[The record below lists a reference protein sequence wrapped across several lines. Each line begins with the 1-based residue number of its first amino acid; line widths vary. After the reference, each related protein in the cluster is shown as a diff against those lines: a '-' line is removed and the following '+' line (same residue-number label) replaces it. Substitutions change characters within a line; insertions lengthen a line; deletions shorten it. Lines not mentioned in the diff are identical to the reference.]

1 MGMVPIFT
9 VPKSSAWWPSD
20 SDRDLFWSLYS
31 SASHQRA
38 FGWFNDDQWQ
48 WFGPHLL
55 EILHSWDGC
64 FFSPMPPQ
72 AEAPVARA
80 GQLKPTPPRLPRLPQ
95 QPRPQLQQPQPA
107 RTARTARQ
115 AWLAQPQPVPQN
127 LQQTAR
133 CYPPPRKPLIH
144 QRREMTQPKEPASG
158 AYWLFGSN
166 ESSNRKFVSL
176 WLYVS
181 MGEDFFKSKSGTLKS
196 IRFRS
201 LTHRK
206 LYSLVPVPLS
216 VLRCPEF
223 CVAILRNEAVFSKIS
238 VSFFCRP
245 SRVPCLLVMS
255 MNTRGRFDLWSLGA
269 GWPEITKQ

>member
-1 MGMVPIFT
+1 MISLFECFS
-9 VPKSSAWWPSD
+9 PKVGSMMIK
-20 SDRDLFWSLYS
+20 
-31 SASHQRA
+31 
-38 FGWFNDDQWQ
+38 WQ
-48 WFGPHLL
+48 WVGPHLKFCTP
-55 EILHSWDGC
+55 EMAKSYPH
-64 FFSPMPPQ
+64 MPPQ
-72 AEAPVARA
+72 AKAPKVARA
-80 GQLKPTPPRLPRLPQ
+80 GQLKPTPPRLPH
-95 QPRPQLQQPQPA
+95 QPRPQPQQPQQPQPA
-107 RTARTARQ
+107 RTARP

-144 QRREMTQPKEPASG
+144 QRRKMTQPKEPAYG

-166 ESSNRKFVSL
+166 ESSNRFRL
-176 WLYVS
+176 FRLQLYVS
-181 MGEDFFKSKSGTLKS
+181 MGEDFLKSESGTLKS

-206 LYSLVPVPLS
+206 LYSQVPVPLS

-269 GWPEITKQ
+269 GWPKITKQ